1 MTVLIPAAVRRAI
14 VAQARRE
21 RPNESCGFL
30 LGRGS
35 RVWYAAAMRNVAA
48 RPARAYRIDDRE
60 HIASRRVLRSLEPRL
75 DIIGVYHSHPSGPA
89 RPSRQDVR
97 DAHYPDWIHVIVGFS
112 GRRAVIYAYRI
123 RRGVVTTLAIAEEP
137 RS

>member
-1 MTVLIPAAVRRAI
+1 MTVLIPVAVRRTI
-14 VAQARRE
+14 VAHARRD

-30 LGRGS
+30 LGRGAHV
-35 RVWYAAAMRNVAA
+35 RYATAMRNVAA
-48 RPARAYRIDDRE
+48 RPAQAYRIDDRE
-60 HIASRRVLRSLEPRL
+60 HITLRRVLRALEPEL
-75 DIIGVYHSHPSGPA
+75 GIVGVYHSHPSGPA
-89 RPSRQDVR
+89 RPSAQDVR
-97 DAHYPDWIHVIVGFS
+97 EAHYPDWIHVIVGFS